1 MKGVKWPLRFGGL
14 VQCAVAGLRYVTYL
28 AQVIV
33 LPFALLDEI
42 GEFRRQ
48 KLGRHIC
55 IVNKKRRL
63 FTAALQSGRESRGS
77 ELRLVLTRAFG
88 VRCLE

>member
-1 MKGVKWPLRFGGL
+1 VASLRFGAV
-14 VQCAVAGLRYVTYL
+14 VQCAITQQGYVTYL

-33 LPFALLDEI
+33 LPFALLDEV

-55 IVNKKRRL
+55 IVNKKRRY
-63 FTAALQSGRESRGS
+63 FTTALKSGLGIGGS
-77 ELRLVLTRAFG
+77 ELSFVVTRAFG